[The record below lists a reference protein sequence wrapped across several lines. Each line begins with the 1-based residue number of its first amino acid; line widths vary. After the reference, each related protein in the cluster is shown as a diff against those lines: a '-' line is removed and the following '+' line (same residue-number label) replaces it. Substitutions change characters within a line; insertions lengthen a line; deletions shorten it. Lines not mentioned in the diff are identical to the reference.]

1 MGGGAR
7 APAPSSLWRL
17 CNEYIQYQRL
27 PTVSFRTLPCENEDP
42 CFFFFSDFS
51 LTCGSR
57 YYLLSGF
64 APCLQAR
71 TIFKPIQTLQVLKIT
86 LSLLTPSR
94 FGKAFLQTGNPSL
107 STCPTLVI
115 NSPHDLFLLFK
126 LQVNRVIFC
135 VYRGAAVLFSPSI
148 AKGPDFQCGG

>member
-1 MGGGAR
+1 MNTSNTKGCLLC
-7 APAPSSLWRL
+7 PSGHCPVKMKIL
-17 CNEYIQYQRL
+17 
-27 PTVSFRTLPCENEDP
+27 V
-42 CFFFFSDFS
+42 FFFFSDFS